1 MRRCSDGREL
11 EHADAPSKRLLVIS
25 PHADDAELGCGG
37 YMFRTAAAGGA
48 VLNLVVAVGDVHFAH
63 LGRVVTRA
71 ERLAELERSMA
82 VLGAESRVLFTGHDR
97 FIDTMPLADL
107 VTALE
112 VTISGFRPAEIL
124 IPLPSSHQDHEAVYR
139 AAVAACRPSSL
150 TGSVQ
155 LIAAYE
161 YSATSWGAGSAA
173 DAGRG
178 GLYAEIGEAGLAAKL
193 EALRCYRTQVRDDLH
208 CWSIEAARARAKM
221 RGLESNL
228 DHAELFHVM
237 RMVVRS

>member
-1 MRRCSDGREL
+1 MRRCSDGRGPH
-11 EHADAPSKRLLVIS
+11 HADAVVPGKRLLVIS

-37 YMFRTAAAGGA
+37 YMFRTAEADSA

-63 LGRVVTRA
+63 LGRVVTSA
-71 ERLAELERSMA
+71 KRLAELERSMA
-82 VLGAESRVLFTGHDR
+82 VLGAEHRVLFTGHDR
-97 FIDTMPLADL
+97 YLDTMALADL

-112 VTISGFRPAEIL
+112 VTISSFRPTEIL

-161 YSATSWGAGSAA
+161 YSQPAG
-173 DAGRG
+173 GRG
-178 GLYAEIGEAGLAAKL
+178 RPTILAA
-193 EALRCYRTQVRDDLH
+193 AAHPARRGVPGVRRTLVPRQ
-208 CWSIEAARARAKM
+208 
-221 RGLESNL
+221 
-228 DHAELFHVM
+228 
-237 RMVVRS
+237 